1 MRALYT
7 FYDEEARN
15 GKSSVFFTKVRS
27 AGIVFVAAHS
37 GAPMVSVTVWPPDE
51 KCPLLITLALK
62 RSDFTF
68 FLLFPF
74 FLPRAA
80 PPQVQA
86 SRGTKGTTLNFVG
99 KRHLARLLCETD
111 ISRETQRARR
121 EVRIL

>member
-51 KCPLLITLALK
+51 KRLLLITLALK

-68 FLLFPF
+68 SYF
-74 FLPRAA
+74 FRFFYLVRRRHRYRPRGAQKV
-80 PPQVQA
+80 P
-86 SRGTKGTTLNFVG
+86 L
-99 KRHLARLLCETD
+99 
-111 ISRETQRARR
+111 
-121 EVRIL
+121 